1 MAGKIGMDPFPASV
15 AAEGAAGRQSNLW
28 SEGAFRLDRILFR
41 PVAES
46 TLQQALAGSQSR
58 RGGRWFRGR
67 LEKIDWLGRFLRR
80 SERAAMEEKV
90 KETEVQL
97 LQVESDADE
106 LYALQQL
113 EIGKL
118 AVEAQQAAGA
128 LQAPERMRRHFR
140 DQAESEVREEA
151 LSKHLQGRSIV
162 DLSVQGLGKKRLEV
176 LLDHGVRTV
185 ADLSKEQLDGLPSI
199 GESMIQRLLD
209 ARSDIESEFTFV
221 TSRSVTD
228 RIEARASRDAQK
240 CINTLKGRIAELRD
254 SATAI
259 KKQYAQ
265 RIQELKGAHHAL
277 ILRRETLRNDMR

>member
-1 MAGKIGMDPFPASV
+1 
-15 AAEGAAGRQSNLW
+15 
-28 SEGAFRLDRILFR
+28 
-41 PVAES
+41 
-46 TLQQALAGSQSR
+46 
-58 RGGRWFRGR
+58 
-67 LEKIDWLGRFLRR
+67 
-80 SERAAMEEKV
+80 MEEKG

-140 DQAESEVREEA
+140 DQAGSEVREEA
-151 LSKHLQGRSIV
+151 LSKHLQRRSIV

-185 ADLSKEQLDGLPSI
+185 ADLSKEQIDGLPSI

-240 CINTLKGRIAELRD
+240 CINTLRGRIAELRD

-265 RIQELKGAHHAL
+265 RIQELEGAHHAL